1 MDFFAEIKAYR
12 NWLELNPLKPNTQ
25 VLWFH
30 LMMIAN
36 ESGWKTDLSIPNSTL
51 MARTHLSEKT
61 LIKQRNLLV
70 QLGRITYRSRGTQ
83 KAGIYQITP
92 FFTGKIPVSREAKQE
107 AKREVKQGVKVSAY
121 LDIDPDTNQTTPQV
135 SASAPPATNNLSD
148 TGVPAREEVFTSIEK
163 EFGRPLSPIELE
175 TVSDWLGQD
184 QYAPEIILLALR
196 EAVLNHAFSFKYID
210 RILLSWEKQ
219 NIQTAADVQQMQR
232 KRDHNRQNAVE
243 PVQTPVV
250 NQLPNNI
257 PEIPMYNWADPDQ
270 NEGGY

>member
-92 FFTGKIPVSREAKQE
+92 FFTGKIPVSREVKQEVKRE
-107 AKREVKQGVKVSAY
+107 AKRGAKVSAY
-121 LDIDPDTNQTTPQV
+121 LDIDQDTNQTTPQV
-135 SASAPPATNNLSD
+135 PAPAPPAIHNLNN
-148 TGVPAREEVFTSIEK
+148 TGVPAREKVFNAIEK

-175 TVSDWLGQD
+175 TIGGWLD
-184 QYAPEIILLALR
+184 EDDYVPELVVLALR
-196 EAVLNHAFSFKYID
+196 EAVLNQAYSLKYMD
-210 RILLSWEKQ
+210 KILLSWERK
-219 NIQTAADVQQMQR
+219 NIRTAVDVQRM
-232 KRDHNRQNAVE
+232 RDERNQQPAANESVGVPGE
-243 PVQTPVV
+243 PTPGVPV
-250 NQLPNNI
+250 
-257 PEIPMYNWADPDQ
+257 IPMYNWAEPSQD
-270 NEGGY
+270 EGGY